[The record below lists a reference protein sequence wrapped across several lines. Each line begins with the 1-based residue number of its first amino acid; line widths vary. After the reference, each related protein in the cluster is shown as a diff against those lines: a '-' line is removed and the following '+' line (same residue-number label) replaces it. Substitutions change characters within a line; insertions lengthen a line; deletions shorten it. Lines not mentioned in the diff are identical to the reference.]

1 MTHVPVTVRNPGTRE
16 LQWEGV
22 FLVDTGAFD
31 SLVPRP
37 HLEAI
42 GLQPT
47 AQRVY
52 ALADGSEISMDI
64 TVAEI
69 TLMGETV
76 GATVIFGAAEA
87 EPLLGVTVLESAGFE
102 LDPRTQRLKKLPAVR
117 LKKLATGV
125 QRA

>member
-1 MTHVPVTVRNPGTRE
+1 MTYAPVTVSNPAARE
-16 LQWEGV
+16 RRWEGV

-31 SLVPRP
+31 SLIPRP

-42 GLQPT
+42 GLLPT

-52 ALADGSEISMDI
+52 ELANGAEISMDI

-69 TLMGETV
+69 TLMGEAV
-76 GATVIFGAAEA
+76 GATVIFGEAGA

-102 LDPRTQRLKKLPAVR
+102 VDPRTQRLKKLPAVR
-117 LKKLATGV
+117 LKTT
-125 QRA
+125 RR

>member
-1 MTHVPVTVRNPGTRE
+1 MGRRIPGGDRR
-16 LQWEGV
+16 LR
-22 FLVDTGAFD
+22 F
-31 SLVPRP
+31 PRP
-37 HLEAI
+37 AAASRAI

-102 LDPRTQRLKKLPAVR
+102 VDPRTQRLKKLPAVR